1 MWSNRTVYPGHS
13 WLYALSTSFCTNIQH
28 TNGMQN
34 FLTQMPPDNCCMIN
48 QSRFYVKMMHS
59 ATHLANAYVLA
70 GMALVSTDQ
79 LDGGVTPGL
88 VNNQCYNDADCSQH
102 FHCVNRNGIRT
113 CQTISEMLQYKTCQS
128 DADCDIAQICSFSK
142 QYNTNL
148 CVTTP
153 EYRTIKMVPSW
164 NVNIGGGVIP
174 SSLIGKG
181 AISKKF
187 EVQCTADYQLQ
198 CSVFETCAKKS
209 ISADRICIYNP
220 TASNRQCRFNA
231 DCQSGQRCEKVLE
244 SLYFCRAAKQTT
256 FMQPCTYDYECSG
269 DQRCINVNISNV
281 AFFQQV
287 FGSTWVSCT
296 SLGWELIVLSNELG
310 LIRYSGLGLEC
321 LFQTML
327 TLIQ

>member
-1 MWSNRTVYPGHS
+1 MCFALMLLAPFSILIIQSESGKPGQDCINDTQCGPTERCTPDIAGFMLCQQVFAQISNTPMPKQILCQNDAQCYPFGKCIRFS
-13 WLYALSTSFCTNIQH
+13 WYGSCQYGSV
-28 TNGMQN
+28 GW
-34 FLTQMPPDNCCMIN
+34 
-48 QSRFYVKMMHS
+48 R
-59 ATHLANAYVLA
+59 
-70 GMALVSTDQ
+70 
-79 LDGGVTPGL
+79 TPGL

-187 EVQCTADYQLQ
+187 EVQCTADYQ

-281 AFFQQV
+281 AFFQQN
-287 FGSTWVSCT
+287 SRYC
-296 SLGWELIVLSNELG
+296 LSFDEGPN
-310 LIRYSGLGLEC
+310 
-321 LFQTML
+321 
-327 TLIQ
+327 